1 MGFLFC
7 GLAGRAMIRHRI
19 YQQAIVL
26 MIGNTH
32 SNRFVSLGSLIL
44 VVIFGNVVQAA
55 QFSEVHLSVIEVFTS
70 SDLPITGKV
79 TINPDSVRSK
89 TDLHIYE
96 LDGIQRIEARL
107 SKGLTA
113 DPEQAKRVVLQ
124 RIQQLDEPARTKMQ
138 RTAMGLAKA
147 VQYGVVR
154 YPAIMFDGE
163 VVIYGVTDI
172 REALHRYQQWREG
185 GKQ

>member
-1 MGFLFC
+1 MT
-7 GLAGRAMIRHRI
+7 R
-19 YQQAIVL
+19 
-26 MIGNTH
+26 NTH
-32 SNRFVSLGSLIL
+32 SNRIVSWGSLVLVIL
-44 VVIFGNVVQAA
+44 TGNVVQA
-55 QFSEVHLSVIEVFTS
+55 SELAVATPQVIEVFTS
-70 SDLPITGKV
+70 SDLPITGKSA
-79 TINPDSVRSK
+79 INPDSVRSK

-96 LDGIQRIEARL
+96 LGGIQRIEARL

-124 RIQQLDEPARTKMQ
+124 RIQQIDEAGRTQMQ

-147 VQYGVVR
+147 VQYGVDR

-172 REALHRYQQWREG
+172 REALHLYQQWREG
-185 GKQ
+185 AKQ